1 MGGKP
6 IDAQSVSLVFG
17 QGGVFQN
24 LDSCELEILFFK
36 REVNEQNRVNF
47 GLKEKQSP
55 RPATAVMKALTCI
68 PVECG

>member
-17 QGGVFQN
+17 QGRVFQS

-36 REVNEQNRVNF
+36 SKVNEQNRVNF
-47 GLKEKQSP
+47 SLTEEQSP
-55 RPATAVMKALTCI
+55 WLTTAVMMALTCI

>member
-17 QGGVFQN
+17 EGRAFQN
-24 LDSCELEILFFK
+24 LDSCDFEILFFK
-36 REVNEQNRVNF
+36 SKENEQNRVNF
-47 GLKEKQSP
+47 GLTEKQSP
-55 RPATAVMKALTCI
+55 WLTTAVMKGLTCI